1 MIRCLLLVCVACSSK
16 PDRVVGKWQSEDGKG
31 LIFDLRADGTLDI
44 DPVADR
50 RCEDDKPALD
60 ACRAKQRWSRDGS
73 TVTLRRGAVGN
84 TTAMLGMFNEGP
96 PCPCKL
102 ELYEL
107 SFDNDSLT
115 AGKERAVRVR

>member
-1 MIRCLLLVCVACSSK
+1 MIRYLLLVCVACSSK
-16 PDRVVGKWQSEDGKG
+16 PDRVVGKWQSADGKG
-31 LIFDLRADGTLDI
+31 QIFELRADGTLDI
-44 DPVADR
+44 DPVPDH

-60 ACRAKQRWSRDGS
+60 ACRAKQRWSRDGT
-73 TVTLRRGAVGN
+73 TVTLRRGGVASTSLG
-84 TTAMLGMFNEGP
+84 GMFNEGP

-102 ELYEL
+102 ESYEL